1 MFKSRILLNLKNKKQ
16 ISFSIFVKIFMKKQ
30 KVILAVTT
38 DLNYDQRVQRIANSL
53 AKKFEVLV
61 VGRLLPDSKPIIS
74 SNYEQRRLKCFFK
87 HGFGMYAAFNIRLFF
102 FLLFKKYHFVTANDL
117 DTVVGVYFSSF
128 FKNSTLVF
136 DAHEYFV
143 EVTELENRKFVKNI
157 WAFIEKNIAVKFDK
171 FYTVNQSLA
180 DIFKDRL
187 NKNFVVVRN
196 LPFKKNKQFQT
207 EAPKYI
213 FYQGAVNKGRG
224 LENLILAMRSFKEK
238 YMLKIAGDGDILEDL
253 KILVQ
258 KEKLEE
264 NVIFL
269 GKITPSELPKYTE
282 QAFAGVNLL
291 ENTSLNYYYSL
302 ANKFFD
308 YVQAEIPQI
317 GMNFPEYQLLN
328 KQHEV
333 SILIEDIEI
342 ETIVEA
348 IQKLENSNTYQ
359 HIIAQT
365 KLAKNEW
372 CWENEKSQ
380 LFKAYK

>member
-1 MFKSRILLNLKNKKQ
+1 
-16 ISFSIFVKIFMKKQ
+16 MKKQ

-61 VGRLLPDSKPIIS
+61 VGRLLPDSKPINS
-74 SNYEQRRLKCFFK
+74 SNYEQKRLKCFFK
-87 HGFGMYAAFNIRLFF
+87 HGFGMYAEFNIRLFF
-102 FLLFKKYHFVTANDL
+102 FLLLKKYHFVTANDL

-128 FKNSTLVF
+128 FKKSTLVF

-143 EVTELENRKFVKNI
+143 EVPELQNRKFVKSI
-157 WAFIEKNIAVKFDK
+157 WAFIEKNIAIRFDK

-180 DIFKDRL
+180 DIFKERL
-187 NKNFVVVRN
+187 NKNFVVLRN
-196 LPFKKNKQFQT
+196 LPFKKKKQFQT
-207 EAPKYI
+207 EEPKYI

-224 LENLILAMRSFKEK
+224 LENLILAMQSFKGK
-238 YMLKIAGDGDILEDL
+238 YILKIAGDGDIKSELVDL
-253 KILVQ
+253 VNQQQLNDTI
-258 KEKLEE
+258 
-264 NVIFL
+264 IFL
-269 GKITPSELPKYTE
+269 GKISPDALPKYTE
-282 QAFAGVNLL
+282 KAFAGVNLL

-333 SILIEDIEI
+333 SILLDDIEVDN
-342 ETIVEA
+342 IVEA
-348 IQKLENSNTYQ
+348 IKKLEEKDHYV
-359 HIIAQT
+359 
-365 KLAKNEW
+365 KLQSQAKQAKEVW
-372 CWENEKSQ
+372 CWEKEEME
-380 LFKAYK
+380 LMYFY

>member
-74 SNYEQRRLKCFFK
+74 SNYEQRRLKCFLK
-87 HGFGMYAAFNIRLFF
+87 HGFGMYAEFNIRLFF

-128 FKNSTLVF
+128 FKESTLVF

-143 EVTELENRKFVKNI
+143 EVPELENRKFVKSI

-180 DIFKDRL
+180 DIFKERL

-196 LPFKKNKQFQT
+196 LPFKKKRQYENT
-207 EAPKYI
+207 EPKYL
-213 FYQGAVNKGRG
+213 FYQGAINKDRG

-342 ETIVEA
+342 ETIEEA
-348 IQKLENSNTYQ
+348 IQKLEINNTYQ
-359 HIIAQT
+359 QMIAQT